1 MKARTALFILV
12 ILGCADPISAQFP
25 NFPDSNAYWGMY
37 SWGVVDVTPEGYHET
52 GITAVWGYHLKEEN
66 QDTILQG
73 TSYNALW
80 GGAQGQ
86 ESVFAGGVRNDTTG
100 RMYYFHPTT
109 NSEYLLYDFSA
120 EVGDSL
126 VVWVGE
132 YNLTWPSLLILHV
145 VSLDTLENSSGVEYK
160 RIGIVN
166 DVAMAGGFGP
176 EYWIQGVGGSGGL
189 LSTYGTDLYP
199 GDTPYLECMSHNDTL
214 WPSGQPGICSTVDM
228 EERNVAGIN
237 VHPNPNQGRF
247 TVHRP
252 EGAAAVESL
261 ILWNAQGKQFPVRTR
276 CSGRTMSV
284 TLDDDIPSG
293 LYLIRVQLDDGII
306 LHTKIII
313 QP

>member
-1 MKARTALFILV
+1 MKPLTALSFLV
-12 ILGCADPISAQFP
+12 FLSWPVSIQAQFP

-37 SWGVVDVTPEGYHET
+37 SWGVVNVTPEGYHET
-52 GITAVWGYHLKEEN
+52 GITAIWGYHLKEEN

-86 ESVFAGGVRNDTTG
+86 ESVFAGGIRNDTTG
-100 RMYYFHPTT
+100 RIYYFHPTT
-109 NSEYLLYDFSA
+109 NSEYLLYDFNA

-132 YNLTWPSLLILHV
+132 YNFTGPSLLLMHV
-145 VSLDTLENSSGVEYK
+145 VSLDTLENSNGVEYK

-166 DVAMAGGFGP
+166 DAAMAGGFGP

-199 GDTPYLECMSHNDTL
+199 GDTPYLDCMSHNDTL
-214 WPSGQPGICSTVDM
+214 WPSGQPGICSTVGM
-228 EERNVAGIN
+228 EEQIVAGVN
-237 VHPNPNQGRF
+237 VHPNPNTGQF
-247 TVHRP
+247 TLNLQ
-252 EGAAAVESL
+252 EGAAAVVSMT
-261 ILWNAQGKQFPVRTR
+261 LWNSQGKRFAIRPKG
-276 CSGRTMSV
+276 SGRTMSV
-284 TLDDDIPSG
+284 TLADDIPSG
-293 LYLIRVQLDDGII
+293 LYLLRVQLADGAV
-306 LHTKIII
+306 LNTKVII

>member
-1 MKARTALFILV
+1 MKSLTALSFLV
-12 ILGCADPISAQFP
+12 FLSWPVSIQAQFP

-37 SWGVVDVTPEGYHET
+37 SWGVVNVTPEGYHET
-52 GITAVWGYHLKEEN
+52 GITAIWGYHLKEEN

-86 ESVFAGGVRNDTTG
+86 ESVFAGGIRNDTTG
-100 RMYYFHPTT
+100 RIYYFHPTT
-109 NSEYLLYDFSA
+109 NSEYLLYDFNA

-132 YNLTWPSLLILHV
+132 YNFTGPSLLLMHV
-145 VSLDTLENSSGVEYK
+145 VSLDTLENSNGVEYK

-166 DVAMAGGFGP
+166 DAAMAGGFGP

-199 GDTPYLECMSHNDTL
+199 GDTPYLDCMSHDDTL
-214 WPSGQPGICSTVDM
+214 WPSGQPGICSTVGM
-228 EERNVAGIN
+228 EEQIVAGVN
-237 VHPNPNQGRF
+237 VHPNPNTGQF
-247 TVHRP
+247 TLNLQ
-252 EGAAAVESL
+252 EGAAAVVSMT
-261 ILWNAQGKQFPVRTR
+261 LWNSQGKRFAIRPKG
-276 CSGRTMSV
+276 SGRTMSV
-284 TLDDDIPSG
+284 TLADDIPSG
-293 LYLIRVQLDDGII
+293 LYLLRVQLADGAV
-306 LHTKIII
+306 LNTKVII

>member
-1 MKARTALFILV
+1 MKSLTALSFLV
-12 ILGCADPISAQFP
+12 FLSWPVSIQAQFP

-37 SWGVVDVTPEGYHET
+37 SWGVVNVTPEGYHET
-52 GITAVWGYHLKEEN
+52 GITAIWGYHLKEEN

-86 ESVFAGGVRNDTTG
+86 ESVFAGGIRNDTTG
-100 RMYYFHPTT
+100 RIYYFHPTT
-109 NSEYLLYDFSA
+109 NSEYLLYDFNA

-132 YNLTWPSLLILHV
+132 YNFTGPSLLLMHV
-145 VSLDTLENSSGVEYK
+145 VSLDTLENSNGVEYK

-166 DVAMAGGFGP
+166 DAAMAGGFGP

-199 GDTPYLECMSHNDTL
+199 GDTPYLDCMSHNDTL
-214 WPSGQPGICSTVDM
+214 WPSGQPGICSTVGM
-228 EERNVAGIN
+228 EEQIVAGVN
-237 VHPNPNQGRF
+237 VHPNPNTGQF
-247 TVHRP
+247 TLNLQ
-252 EGAAAVESL
+252 EGAAAVVSMT
-261 ILWNAQGKQFPVRTR
+261 LWNSQGKRFAIRPKG
-276 CSGRTMSV
+276 SGRTMSV
-284 TLDDDIPSG
+284 TLADDIPSG
-293 LYLIRVQLDDGII
+293 LYLLRVQLADGAV
-306 LHTKIII
+306 LNTKVII